1 MKYEGKIFKTAKYG
15 DLVITKYINNHKV
28 FVKFINTNYETTA
41 HICHIRNGIVKD
53 KLSPSV
59 HGVGILGE
67 GVSKNKG
74 KQTKE
79 YQLWSSLLER
89 CFDEKFQK
97 KHPTYKGCEV
107 SDNFKYFPYFKEWCN
122 GQIGFNSVDEK
133 GNPFEL
139 DKDILVKGNKL
150 YSESTCLFVPRE
162 VNTLLTKSDMVRGEL
177 PVGVTYSKSGMKYVA
192 QISMFKEIKRLGSFL
207 TVEEAFY
214 TYKIAK
220 ELHIKEVANKWK
232 DKIDPR
238 AYEALMKYQVEI
250 TD

>member
-1 MKYEGKIFKTAKYG
+1 MKYVGEIFKTNNYG
-15 DLVITKYINNHKV
+15 YLKVIEYINNRNVH
-28 FVKFINTNYETTA
+28 VKFVDTGYETITRLDS
-41 HICHIRNGIVKD
+41 IKEGNVKD

-59 HGVGILGE
+59 HGVGILGD

-79 YQLWSSLLER
+79 YQLWCGLLER

-107 SDNFKYFPYFKEWCN
+107 SDNFKYFPYFKDWCSE
-122 GQIGFNSVDEK
+122 QIGFNFKDEK
-133 GNPFEL
+133 GKSFDL

-162 VNTLLTKSDMVRGEL
+162 VNTLLTKNNMVRGEL
-177 PVGVTYSKSGMKYVA
+177 PVGVMYSKSGLKYVA
-192 QISMFKEIKRLGSFL
+192 QISMFKEIIRLGSFS
-207 TVEEAFY
+207 TAEEAFY
-214 TYKIAK
+214 TYKTAK
-220 ELHIKEVANKWK
+220 ELHIKEVANKWI